1 MLLPISRNIDPD
13 RSMCCYLLF
22 CFCLALSLEQIHVNA
37 RNAAASKLQHHRN
50 IIPHLTRQDS
60 QQHDSVKGS
69 EYQIYSENAPFST
82 KFRELGE
89 THLDYQAIQQVY
101 PIIETLGSAFDKRV
115 NEDHPRAC
123 NLDSHHWLHDLTIDI
138 AHRKFPQLDT
148 VCRSRLDSADRRFD
162 PYLIRHLNE
171 SFVRTIYGKLSAASR
186 AIERGLKNLTFDNTG
201 SANKVHPLEDWKISR
216 GSQWCN
222 VQTMGAFRKYGTWYL
237 RLGITNHDVNDI
249 RSSKERLILDEFV
262 RADMKATLNSPFNES
277 GSGGQKIVRNAT
289 TVCRTSRGR
298 APWSIVEMSIDEN
311 HAMMEG
317 LRLVE
322 LEVNQAEDALTPS
335 NLAILALPIVLT
347 FVPLAFIAEV
357 NDCATLLYMTFTDL
371 FSVLPL
377 LIKGVEL
384 YMTGSNRQSDMAAFH
399 VGNKTFGWLELWS
412 VQCAGSSK
420 FAVAG
425 VILMAVSISA
435 VFVGL
440 LIEYTAWCVMKKRRK
455 MGNGGKDYGKMK
467 GPFGD
472 LYQSNSWLMGDPS
485 RIPEYEYEYEYD
497 NDDILHM
504 IEENRTLSQRKRT
517 ARPKVDGDHK

>member
-1 MLLPISRNIDPD
+1 MY
-13 RSMCCYLLF
+13 CYHLF
-22 CFCLALSLEQIHVNA
+22 CFCLALSLAQIHANTRDA
-37 RNAAASKLQHHRN
+37 TASQRQHHRN
-50 IIPHLTRQDS
+50 IIPHLARQDS
-60 QQHDSVKGS
+60 QQHDSVRDTS
-69 EYQIYSENAPFST
+69 TYDIYSANATFST
-82 KFRELGE
+82 KFRELGK
-89 THLDYQAIQQVY
+89 THPDYQAIQQVY
-101 PIIETLGSAFDKRV
+101 PIIETFGIAFDKRV

-123 NLDSHHWLHDLTIDI
+123 NLDSHNWLDDLTKDLVK
-138 AHRKFPQLDT
+138 RNFPELDT
-148 VCRSRLDSADRRFD
+148 ECRSRLDSADRRFD
-162 PYLIRHLNE
+162 PYLIKHLNE
-171 SFVRTIYGKLSAASR
+171 SFIRTIYGKLSAASQ
-186 AIERGLKNLTFDNTG
+186 AIARGISNLTFDNIDPG
-201 SANKVHPLEDWKISR
+201 SVNKVHPLEDWIITR

-237 RLGITNHDVNDI
+237 RLGITNHNVNNI
-249 RSSKERLILDEFV
+249 RSKDRLIFDEFV
-262 RADMKATLNSPFNES
+262 RADMKATLNSQLNVP
-277 GSGGQKIVRNAT
+277 GSERQKIVPNAT
-289 TVCRTSRGR
+289 TVYRESRGR

-311 HAMMEG
+311 YAMMEG

-347 FVPLAFIAEV
+347 FVPLAFIAEL
-357 NDCATLLYMTFTDL
+357 NDCATLLYVTFTDL

-377 LIKGVEL
+377 LIKGIEL

-425 VILMAVSISA
+425 EILMAVSVSA

-440 LIEYTAWCVMKKRRK
+440 LIEYIAWRVMKKRRK

-467 GPFGD
+467 GPFGE
-472 LYQSNSWLMGDPS
+472 LYQSDSWLMGDPS
-485 RIPEYEYEYEYD
+485 RVPEYEYEYEYE

-504 IEENRTLSQRKRT
+504 IEENGTLSQRKRMV
-517 ARPKVDGDHK
+517 RPKVVDHK